1 MTSMRSMQV
10 AFAVA
15 LVASVVA
22 SAAAHA
28 SVGPFFKV
36 EGKTLK
42 TGETREAAVTVKE
55 TFLLEAKA
63 TGQVITCLGVTYA
76 GPSFEV
82 LASKVTHLRAS
93 AIEFSSCTVVGN
105 GTKCAV
111 TSGKITTVPVVA
123 TLGYGASNKTGAILG
138 LVQPQTGKSF
148 GELKF
153 TPEAGGECKALTTPT
168 TGTLIGEA
176 FSAGH
181 TVKAG
186 ENEVETLK
194 GEIHYTKGAKT
205 IWIETGGGSV
215 KETKAKLEA
224 FGITATLSGQVSVEL
239 SAHEK
244 WGIFT

>member
-1 MTSMRSMQV
+1 MMSMRSMK
-10 AFAVA
+10 VA
-15 LVASVVA
+15 LAAALAV
-22 SAAAHA
+22 SAIAPIAAHA
-28 SVGPFFKV
+28 TVGPFFKV

-55 TFLLEAKA
+55 TFTLEAKA

-111 TSGKITTVPVVA
+111 TSGKITTAPVVA
-123 TLGYGASNKTGAILG
+123 TLGYAASNKTGAILG

-153 TPEAGGECKALTTPT
+153 TPEAGGECKVSSTPT

-181 TVKAG
+181 TVKVG
-186 ENEVETLK
+186 ETGGETIK

-205 IWIETGGGSV
+205 IWIENGSTL

-224 FGITATLSGQVSVEL
+224 FGITATLSGQVTVEL
-239 SAHEK
+239 TTHEK